1 MATCLCHAK
10 QKTVVS
16 KCVINSILGCQTLQC
31 QGLSNRKTHAELL
44 FFVGYTHENLDHSCS
59 RSGYVRG
66 TFLHLSTQLLKLG
79 LQWHLLE
86 LHASQKI
93 HFTTEQSPI
102 RSGISNRLRYDLI
115 LKELQQLW
123 DLNPLWMV

>member
-1 MATCLCHAK
+1 M
-10 QKTVVS
+10 S
-16 KCVINSILGCQTLQC
+16 NSAMSGFVQPKNTRRI
-31 QGLSNRKTHAELL
+31 A
-44 FFVGYTHENLDHSCS
+44 FFVGYTHENLDHPCS